1 MNVIYI
7 ISKYLT
13 VVGSVLKGF
22 WEHLTCRI
30 IGIPVSDARYLQATE
45 LCGHVEHDFVR
56 KKLPAFLVCI
66 LPGFLNLLLGAGM
79 FVGGYF
85 GLFVIKP
92 HTGETIFWIYA
103 IMLYLGASLL
113 CNIAPLYEDA
123 LNNWDLLYGKNSD
136 AKLVAKI
143 FAFIP
148 SVIIFAASWLEKNAL
163 SVLLYIVTIVLG
175 AVVI

>member
-7 ISKYLT
+7 ISKYVT

-22 WEHLTCRI
+22 WEHLFCRI

-45 LCGHVEHDFVR
+45 LCGHAEHDFS
-56 KKLPAFLVCI
+56 KKKMPTFLVCV
-66 LPGFLNLLLGAGM
+66 LPGFMNLLFGLGMA
-79 FVGGYF
+79 VGGYI
-85 GLFVIKP
+85 GLFYIEPKAS
-92 HTGETIFWIYA
+92 EAIFWIYA
-103 IMLYLGASLL
+103 VLLYLGVSLL

-136 AKLVAKI
+136 ANIVAKI

-148 SVIIFAASWLEKNAL
+148 SVLVLVTAWLEKN
-163 SVLLYIVTIVLG
+163 SVSFLLYIVAIVLG
-175 AVVI
+175 IVVL